1 MEERQRMS
9 VDSPVAQAERYYE
22 EGFWR
27 SQTLWSDVERVLRD
41 RADHVAF
48 ETDERALTYG
58 ELDHAAGVLA
68 ERLAA
73 LGVGQGDVVAV
84 LGRNS
89 LEAPVVLV
97 ACMRAGAVLAPVP
110 PMFSAAQLSALIAQC
125 DARALVAFGGERE
138 IEKCAGIPTE
148 HHRFLALPEFG
159 LEELLRAPA

>member
-1 MEERQRMS
+1 RPGSKRSGKSASFWNANMEEMQRMS
-9 VDSPVAQAERYYE
+9 VDSPVAEAERYYA

-27 SQTLWSDVERVLRD
+27 QETLWSDVERVLRE
-41 RADHVAF
+41 RADRVAF
-48 ETDERALTYG
+48 ETEDRALTYG

-73 LGVGQGDVVAV
+73 LGVEPGDVVAV

-89 LEAPVVLV
+89 LEAPVALV

-125 DARALVAFGGERE
+125 GARALIAFGGERE
-138 IEKCAGIPTE
+138 
-148 HHRFLALPEFG
+148 
-159 LEELLRAPA
+159 